1 MNRIQ
6 RNKLL
11 LSKWT
16 AITPKSRE
24 KHFMVTRI
32 IEVEDEPMQVVI
44 EAVYSKREQVM
55 VWSVLKDDSMWRQG
69 WH

>member
-16 AITPKSRE
+16 AITPENRE

-32 IEVEDEPMQVVI
+32 IESEDAPMQVVI

-55 VWSVLKDDSMWRQG
+55 IWSALKDDAIWRQG